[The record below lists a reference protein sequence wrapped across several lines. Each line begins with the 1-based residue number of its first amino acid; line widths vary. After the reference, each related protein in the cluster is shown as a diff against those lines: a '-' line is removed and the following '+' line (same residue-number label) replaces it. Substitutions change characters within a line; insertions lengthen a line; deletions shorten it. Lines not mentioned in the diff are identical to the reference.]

1 MECIIDS
8 LDPQFLAIG
17 YKGHVKY
24 KLNIF
29 SINAT
34 WTHGISLSHHG
45 LPHVSSF
52 LFLIK
57 YMLYLFFV
65 YGKIRLEH
73 VAHMRV
79 Q

>member
-1 MECIIDS
+1 
-8 LDPQFLAIG
+8 LAIG
-17 YKGHVKY
+17 YIGCFKY

-52 LFLIK
+52 YF
-57 YMLYLFFV
+57 
-65 YGKIRLEH
+65 
-73 VAHMRV
+73 
-79 Q
+79 